1 MFRVVTFLSL
11 LAVLIRYGHVL
22 IFVFIEFVKTVLE
35 TIIGITQKVDRGMYA
50 TTALSRSQNRTSAT
64 QFLSRSWSS
73 IQNTR
78 GLFYNVPHVIS
89 VLLPR
94 KVFGRKNKAQC
105 VEATRKGLQ
114 NIVLEHS
121 W

>member
-1 MFRVVTFLSL
+1 MFRVVSFLSV
-11 LAVLIRYGHVL
+11 LAVLIRYGNGL
-22 IFVFIEFVKTVLE
+22 MFVFMEFVKSVLE
-35 TIIGITQKVDRGMYA
+35 IMTRITQKQMEACLLPQPSQGRRAERLPPSFSAG
-50 TTALSRSQNRTSAT
+50 LSP
-64 QFLSRSWSS
+64 
-73 IQNTR
+73 IQNTT

-94 KVFGRKNKAQC
+94 KVVGRKNKAQC
-105 VEATRKGLQ
+105 VEATREGLQ